1 MCHRISP
8 LLRAELEE
16 ALDMLHE
23 SGHARVP
30 QRDSKVMV
38 PDVYPGQQMPL
49 FVADA
54 EGNLV
59 VKTLTWGFD
68 APAGSKSKLLFNT
81 RIETATQHVRTGRGL
96 WAEAIQQGRC
106 LVPVRGFYEHWTVS
120 PPQRGVQV
128 RFTLPRHR
136 VFLLAGVQQDGRFSV
151 VTTAPNAD
159 VATVHNRMPLV
170 LGPGESRLWMGPE
183 FAALADRS
191 GIALAAEV
199 EDA

>member
-30 QRDSKVMV
+30 QRDSKVKV

-54 EGNLV
+54 GGGLAV
-59 VKTLTWGFD
+59 ATLTWGFD
-68 APAGSKSKLLFNT
+68 APPGSRSKLLFNT
-81 RIETATQHVRTGRGL
+81 RIETAVQHARTGRGL

-170 LGPGESRLWMGPE
+170 LGLGESHLWMGPE
-183 FAALADRS
+183 YAVLADRS
-191 GIALAAEV
+191 GIALAGEV